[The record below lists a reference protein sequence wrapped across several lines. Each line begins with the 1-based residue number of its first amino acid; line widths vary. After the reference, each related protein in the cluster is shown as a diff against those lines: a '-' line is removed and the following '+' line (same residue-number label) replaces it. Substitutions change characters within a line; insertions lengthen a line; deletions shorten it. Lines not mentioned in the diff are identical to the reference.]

1 MCKVLHYLVNEGW
14 RGGGGPGQT
23 TKSSDEIKIIPK
35 YKDRTDYANF
45 YCGEV
50 GIKLEYCIVKHLS
63 TSIYLFYSANVGLIH
78 RKKYSITRA
87 SNLPSLDPKFGPDLS
102 ILRM

>member
-1 MCKVLHYLVNEGW
+1 M
-14 RGGGGPGQT
+14 GGPGQT
-23 TKSSDEIKIIPK
+23 TKSSDKIKIIPK

-63 TSIYLFYSANVGLIH
+63 TSILSLYSANAGSSSSH
-78 RKKYSITRA
+78 RKNNT
-87 SNLPSLDPKFGPDLS
+87 SLKPVIRRS
-102 ILRM
+102 EIWS